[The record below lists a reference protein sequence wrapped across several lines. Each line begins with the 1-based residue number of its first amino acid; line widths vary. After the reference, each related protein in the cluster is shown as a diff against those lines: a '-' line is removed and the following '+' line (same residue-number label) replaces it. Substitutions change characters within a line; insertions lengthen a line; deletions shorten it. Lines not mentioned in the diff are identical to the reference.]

1 MGGKAL
7 ERPVRGV
14 VEPGPDLALDQVAP
28 PVDVGGRVE
37 AAALDDLEVEDRG
50 FGTVEA
56 ELEQTQPGVGVERV
70 PPAAAVQPGLGVMA
84 RAVGVPGDR
93 VQQQEQAV
101 AVPGELDG
109 VGSRRGPVTG
119 AVLELTQREEQVPGG
134 LALGFHGGSNLNAR
148 DILPQG
154 KSLACWCV

>member
-1 MGGKAL
+1 M
-7 ERPVRGV
+7 RGV
-14 VEPGPDLALDQVAP
+14 VEAGPDLALHQVAP
-28 PVDVGGRVE
+28 PVDVAGRVE
-37 AAALDDLEVEDRG
+37 ATALDDLEVEDRG

-134 LALGFHGGSNLNAR
+134 LALGVHGGSNLNAR